1 MTSSI
6 TPSRVWPRA
15 WLFLSLL
22 LLPLLAPAAPGVPPL
37 PTLTV
42 RVLEGTDASVL
53 DDLVNVRPVKG
64 QAPAMLQF
72 DLAHK
77 RVLNGSGQIVAD
89 SDAKNPINLQG
100 TVDKWRYVQPLQAL
114 AAAHP
119 QEMHLEFSGPLRQPS
134 PPAFYKGEK
143 VNFVVTNVT
152 PERQLAVFDL
162 SPIGTLT
169 LLYPEED
176 PSGEVPN
183 ATMAVEGDVLSPF
196 GVDHVVAVSAADP
209 AGMRAL
215 IAWLAET
222 ARANGMLDSKG
233 AFLDQVLGLRNVRV
247 GIVATFTCL
256 SAANCKR

>member
-1 MTSSI
+1 MSSI
-6 TPSRVWPRA
+6 TPLRA

-22 LLPLLAPAAPGVPPL
+22 LLPLLAPAAPGVPSL

-64 QAPAMLQF
+64 QGPAMLQF

-77 RVLNGSGQIVAD
+77 RVLNGAGQIVAD

-100 TVDKWRYVQPLQAL
+100 TVDKWRYVQPLGAL
-114 AAAHP
+114 AQAHP
-119 QEMHLEFSGPLRQPS
+119 QEMHLEFSGPLRQPPS
-134 PPAFYKGEK
+134 PPAFYKAEA
-143 VNFVVTNVT
+143 VHFVITNVT
-152 PERQLAVFDL
+152 PGRQLAVFDL
-162 SPIGTLT
+162 SPIGTLA
-169 LLYPEED
+169 LLYPSED
-176 PSGEVPN
+176 PSGEAPSE
-183 ATMAVEGDVLSPF
+183 TMVVEGNVTSPF

-215 IAWLAET
+215 ITWLAET
-222 ARANGMLDSKG
+222 ARANGMLDTKG
-233 AFLDQVLGLRNVRV
+233 AFLDQVMALHNVRV
-247 GIVATFTCL
+247 GMLATFTCL